1 MGLSARQNRGRGRQ
15 GAAYPHMNTASSAR
29 WGIPDWTNPKFYPN
43 EATDRVWRWEF
54 LRRRPDYREAWVSL
68 SAKANRI
75 VERGGVRYAM
85 GDPDEL
91 RLRFGVSVVHDPTR
105 PMSDQELLFGGVFTP
120 PGRKAAE
127 G

>member
-1 MGLSARQNRGRGRQ
+1 
-15 GAAYPHMNTASSAR
+15 
-29 WGIPDWTNPKFYPN
+29 
-43 EATDRVWRWEF
+43 
-54 LRRRPDYREAWVSL
+54 
-68 SAKANRI
+68 
-75 VERGGVRYAM
+75 M

-127 G
+127 GAFRKGFFWSAWLERPR